1 MQRLIKPKDIP
12 RSLWWPEHGRIHLAP
27 DVVNAWQ
34 KLLHYAGLFEKAQQP
49 VPENIV
55 GGMTK
60 ESTDEHLA
68 WRFSGSSARV
78 QLGLLDPGG
87 KLSGV
92 SDAFARIFSG
102 GTVLIADLPCGSGA
116 AVLTILS
123 TIAELRREGRLPR
136 EPLHI
141 KVVGG
146 EISEFA
152 RDYANTAINHIKAS
166 LADQAIWVS
175 AEFVY
180 WDALD
185 KFSTAALNNKLAML
199 GHDCTARLLVLANF
213 SGFLQGE
220 GKWKLAKP
228 QFDSLFIHCRNN
240 ESFAV
245 WIEPQ
250 TNKVLANGGFFG
262 RVIGW
267 FNDLFSS
274 FRTPEEQASLNLDN
288 LEKSSAQVQ
297 HPLRSEQQFDVNLV
311 VQRFDLPMVGAKV

>member
-12 RSLWWPEHGRIHLAP
+12 RSMWWPEQKRIHLAP
-27 DVVNAWQ
+27 DLVSAWQ
-34 KLLHYAGLFEKAQQP
+34 KLLDYTDLTEKALQP

-55 GGMTK
+55 GGLTK

-123 TIAELRREGRLPR
+123 TIAELRRTGRIPR

-141 KVVGG
+141 RVVGG

-152 RDYANTAINHIKAS
+152 RDYANTATNHIKAS
-166 LADQAIWVS
+166 LAEQAIWVS
-175 AEFVY
+175 AEFIH
-180 WDALD
+180 WNALD
-185 KFSTAALNNKLAML
+185 KFSTADLNNKLATL
-199 GHDCTARLLVLANF
+199 GQNCTARLLVLANF

-220 GKWKLAKP
+220 GKWKLAIP

-240 ESFAV
+240 ESFAI

-250 TNKVLANGGFFG
+250 TNKVLAKGGFFG

-267 FNDLFSS
+267 FNELFAS
-274 FRTPEEQASLNLDN
+274 FQTPEERASLNLDN

-297 HPLRSEQQFDVNLV
+297 HPLRPEQQFDVNLV
-311 VQRFDLPMVGAKV
+311 VQRFDLPKLGPKL